1 MLCIKSI
8 ETEEVKLMLGVSL
21 IIIAAAIVYM
31 VETYISTYYTIEY
44 MHGTSLFLILLAK
57 YGTPVLFLLL
67 CAYIA
72 YRNFLKKQKAAASAA
87 SERPTSKEE
96 LYTNKIQTAVKT
108 KSVFSEQ
115 ADQMLYQVRRFGQ
128 KMAVAYSM
136 TQDSKTSGEQAKCLT
151 LLESA
156 ERIFYDRLD
165 DAIRSASMFDETEYK
180 AFCQGSIS
188 FGNKEETQK
197 KKEIYNGIVS
207 TVDKAVHDNER
218 LILRLDSLAYALNQ
232 RSAQNPWDT
241 EVVLA
246 MSKLDAVINKTTQDI
261 EQDEVI
267 SREAMKQYDILK
279 GEPAFLFRKNSCPFV
294 QLRTMKYTGKRYC
307 R

>member
-1 MLCIKSI
+1 
-8 ETEEVKLMLGVSL
+8 MLGVSL

-108 KSVFSEQ
+108 KSVFSEE

-156 ERIFYDRLD
+156 ERIYPPDGPWYELKYI
-165 DAIRSASMFDETEYK
+165 ADELPNSLE
-180 AFCQGSIS
+180 AEIS
-188 FGNKEETQK
+188 GGNQLIMNYEQA
-197 KKEIYNGIVS
+197 GIVRHQVS
-207 TVDKAVHDNER
+207 A
-218 LILRLDSLAYALNQ
+218 LAGHL
-232 RSAQNPWDT
+232 
-241 EVVLA
+241 
-246 MSKLDAVINKTTQDI
+246 
-261 EQDEVI
+261 
-267 SREAMKQYDILK
+267 
-279 GEPAFLFRKNSCPFV
+279 
-294 QLRTMKYTGKRYC
+294 
-307 R
+307 

>member
-1 MLCIKSI
+1 
-8 ETEEVKLMLGVSL
+8 MLGVSL

-87 SERPTSKEE
+87 SERSTSKEE

-115 ADQMLYQVRRFGQ
+115 ADQMLYQVKRFGQ

-151 LLESA
+151 LLASA

-180 AFCQGSIS
+180 AFQQGIIS
-188 FGNKEETQK
+188 FGDTDTAK
-197 KKEIYNGIVS
+197 KKQEIYAGIIKTINNV
-207 TVDKAVHDNER
+207 VHDNER
-218 LILRLDSLAYALNQ
+218 LILRLDSLAFALNQ

-241 EVVLA
+241 DVVLA
-246 MSKLDAVINKTTQDI
+246 MSRLDDVITKTNQDL
-261 EQDEVI
+261 EQDEEI
-267 SREAMKQYDILK
+267 SREAL
-279 GEPAFLFRKNSCPFV
+279 
-294 QLRTMKYTGKRYC
+294 KRYDTLNGGN
-307 R
+307 

>member
-72 YRNFLKKQKAAASAA
+72 YRKFLKKQKAAASAA

-180 AFCQGSIS
+180 AFWRS
-188 FGNKEETQK
+188 GNMLVGNGTVVSYQCRSMDEAVDMVAAL
-197 KKEIYNGIVS
+197 YNGK
-207 TVDKAVHDNER
+207 KAE
-218 LILRLDSLAYALNQ
+218 A
-232 RSAQNPWDT
+232 
-241 EVVLA
+241 
-246 MSKLDAVINKTTQDI
+246 TQ
-261 EQDEVI
+261 
-267 SREAMKQYDILK
+267 A
-279 GEPAFLFRKNSCPFV
+279 
-294 QLRTMKYTGKRYC
+294 
-307 R
+307 

>member
-1 MLCIKSI
+1 
-8 ETEEVKLMLGVSL
+8 MLGVSL

-44 MHGTSLFLILLAK
+44 MHGTSLFLVLLAE

-188 FGNKEETQK
+188 FGNKEEAQK
-197 KKEIYNGIVS
+197 KKGIYNGIVS
-207 TVDKAVHDNER
+207 TVDKVVHDNER

-261 EQDEVI
+261 EQDEDI
-267 SREAMKQYDILK
+267 SREAMKRCNNLK
-279 GEPAFLFRKNSCPFV
+279 GEI
-294 QLRTMKYTGKRYC
+294 
-307 R
+307 

>member
-1 MLCIKSI
+1 
-8 ETEEVKLMLGVSL
+8 MLGVSL

-57 YGTPVLFLLL
+57 YAAPVLFLLL
-67 CAYIA
+67 CGYFVFRYMEKRRESEKPVQDKLVNREEAYA
-72 YRNFLKKQKAAASAA
+72 
-87 SERPTSKEE
+87 E
-96 LYTNKIQTAVKT
+96 KIYATVKT
-108 KSVFSEQ
+108 KAVFSDQ
-115 ADQMLYQVRRFGQ
+115 ANQMLYQVMRFGQ

-151 LLESA
+151 LLASA

-180 AFCQGSIS
+180 AFQQGIIS
-188 FGNKEETQK
+188 FGDTDTAK
-197 KKEIYNGIVS
+197 KKQEIYAGIIKTINNV
-207 TVDKAVHDNER
+207 VHDNER

-241 EVVLA
+241 DVVLA
-246 MSKLDAVINKTTQDI
+246 MSRLDDVISKTNQDL
-261 EQDEVI
+261 EQDEEI
-267 SREAMKQYDILK
+267 SREALKKYDSLN
-279 GEPAFLFRKNSCPFV
+279 GGN
-294 QLRTMKYTGKRYC
+294 
-307 R
+307 